1 MEAGRT
7 GPYGRAMS
15 PRTVRVT
22 VRGAFDALT
31 ADQRAE
37 LLARAAEHDVAF
49 AAFTVEGSLTYDL
62 ATRPFFTF
70 RFADTVDSAQDIPA
84 AAGRAQ
90 AAAVAYLNERGYG
103 FKNLSSQAVD
113 MSEIPL
119 GKRGRREAARKG

>member
-1 MEAGRT
+1 
-7 GPYGRAMS
+7 MS

-37 LLARAAEHDVAF
+37 LLARAAEHDVAS
-49 AAFTVEGSLTYDL
+49 AAYTVAGSLTYDI

-70 RFADTVDSAQDIPA
+70 RFADTVDSPQDIPA
-84 AAGRAQ
+84 ATGRAE
-90 AAAVAYLNERGYG
+90 AAAAAYLNERGYG

-113 MSEIPL
+113 MSETPL
-119 GKRGRREAARKG
+119 GKRGRREAARNR